1 MRHQVSELMHKRDDM
16 RVELKNAKGTIDK
29 LKALLEDKN
38 KEIDALRQEKGGEK
52 SDNKNGENGRRET

>member
-1 MRHQVSELMHKRDDM
+1 MHKRDDM